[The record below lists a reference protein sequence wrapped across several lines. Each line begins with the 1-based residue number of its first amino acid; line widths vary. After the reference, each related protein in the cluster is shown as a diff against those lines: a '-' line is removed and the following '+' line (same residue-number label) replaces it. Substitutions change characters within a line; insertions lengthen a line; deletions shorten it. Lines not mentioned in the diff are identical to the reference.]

1 MESIG
6 ERIRL
11 LRKSLD
17 LNQTDFG
24 KNIGL
29 PQSVVTAWERDARIP
44 NERQIILISSYYN
57 ISREWLET
65 GEGEMLTKMSG
76 GEEISF
82 FIGQILGN
90 DEAPSVLRSFLK
102 ILARTTPEEREVLSK
117 IIEKTID
124 DYEGK

>member
-1 MESIG
+1 MK
-6 ERIRL
+6 ERIKNI
-11 LRKSLD
+11 RKHFGLS
-17 LNQTDFG
+17 QSDFG
-24 KNIGL
+24 ESLGV
-29 PQSVVTAWERDARIP
+29 SRDA
-44 NERQIILISSYYN
+44 ISNYELGRVVPSELFVNHLCSTFN

-65 GEGEMLTKMSG
+65 GEGEMLTKMSDD
-76 GEEISF
+76 EEISF